1 MSGTISLWRA
11 CWVGCSASLLLVLA
25 ALSIMLRP
33 GFVLTAVGDVTALL
47 LLGFGASIMLANAS
61 STQGQTRA
69 FWALITT
76 GFVLWFVNQAG
87 WTWIEVFLRRPIPV
101 PFVGDIVLFIHIVP
115 FMAAIAIRPHHPSEE
130 KKLYFSTLNF
140 LMLLLWWVF
149 LYMFIVFPDEFVLL
163 NLPVYSRSWD
173 RLYLVENFLLLLSL
187 GLAFASASGAWRKI
201 YRNLFIAAVL
211 YSLASAAINA
221 AIAKN
226 QYHTGSLYDVPFT
239 ASVCWFCWTGLLA
252 LRLRPEC
259 DPVKAT
265 PGRWIGL
272 APRLAMLAILSLP
285 VMGFWA
291 LFFDTAPPQL
301 RQFRLL
307 VTLAAMLALGFFVFI
322 KQYRLDG
329 ELIRLLQESQRSYEN
344 LERLQSQLVQREKLA
359 SLGQLVAGAA
369 HEINNPLAAILGYS
383 ELLSSNSS
391 LSTDQH
397 SMARKIGQQARRT
410 RDLVSDLL
418 SFARQAPAEK
428 SLVDLGSLLQRALK
442 MEGLRAES
450 KKITVDIKIE
460 SNLPRIW
467 GDVNQL
473 FQVTLQIIENAI
485 DALEE
490 VGGGRL
496 EITLGRE
503 ENELVARFSDTG
515 PGIQEPQRVFDPF
528 YTTKPIGK
536 GTGLGLSATYGVIQ
550 DHQGQITCYNRP
562 EGGAVFV
569 LRLPV
574 VQKPAVALESAPA

>member
-1 MSGTISLWRA
+1 MSGEISLWRNW
-11 CWVGCSASLLLVLA
+11 WVGCSIGLLLLLA
-25 ALSIMLRP
+25 ALSIMMRS
-33 GFVLTAVGDVTALL
+33 GFGLTVLGDVTALL
-47 LLGFGASIMLANAS
+47 LLGFATGIMLLNAWQ
-61 STQGQTRA
+61 TQGQTRA
-69 FWALITT
+69 FWALISA
-76 GFVLWFVNQAG
+76 GFVLWFLNQAG
-87 WTWIEVFLRRPIPV
+87 WTWIEVVLRRPIPA

-149 LYMFIVFPDEFVLL
+149 LYMFIVFPDEYVLL

-173 RLYLVENFLLLLSL
+173 RLYLVENCLLLLSL
-187 GLAFASASGAWRKI
+187 GLALASASGAWRRI
-201 YRNLFIAAVL
+201 YRNLFIAAAL
-211 YSLASAAINA
+211 YTLASEAINA
-221 AIAKN
+221 SIAKN
-226 QYHTGSLYDVPFT
+226 QYYTGSLYDVPFI
-239 ASVCWFCWTGLLA
+239 ACVCWYCWAGLLA

-272 APRLAMLAILSLP
+272 APRLAMLAILS
-285 VMGFWA
+285 
-291 LFFDTAPPQL
+291 
-301 RQFRLL
+301 FRLL

-322 KQYRLDG
+322 KQYRLDR

-383 ELLSSNSS
+383 ELLTSNVS
-391 LSTDQH
+391 LDTDQL

-428 SLVDLGSLLQRALK
+428 SLVDLGSLLQRARK
-442 MEGLRAES
+442 MEALQAES
-450 KKITVDIKIE
+450 KKITIDIKIE
-460 SNLPRIW
+460 PNLPRIW

-473 FQVTLQIIENAI
+473 FQVALQIIENAI

-515 PGIQEPQRVFDPF
+515 PGIRDPQRVFDPF

-536 GTGLGLSATYGVIQ
+536 GTGLGLSATYGVVQ
-550 DHQGQITCYNRP
+550 DHQGQVTCYNRP

-569 LRLPV
+569 LRLH
-574 VQKPAVALESAPA
+574 S